1 MHVPMFPI
9 PDTTYRPATP
19 PRGDRMFLRGLQAHG
34 YHGVFED
41 ERLAGQ
47 RFVVDVDWWIET
59 DAAVHDDGLTS
70 TLCYGQL
77 LDTVVE
83 IVTGRPCMLIETL
96 ADSIVTELFA
106 RFPDI
111 TATTVTVHK
120 PDAPIIAN
128 FADLG
133 VSMSRQREDRT
144 GSEQSAIA
152 AMGR

>member
-1 MHVPMFPI
+1 MHVPTLSI
-9 PDTTYRPATP
+9 PDITHHAASS

-59 DAAVHDDGLTS
+59 GAAVRNDGLAS

-96 ADSIVTELFA
+96 ADRIVTALFD

-120 PDAPIIAN
+120 PNAPIIAS

-133 VSMSRQREDRT
+133 ISMSRQREDRARP
-144 GSEQSAIA
+144 EQTSLP
-152 AMGR
+152 AMGH

>member
-1 MHVPMFPI
+1 MLSA
-9 PDTTYRPATP
+9 PDMADQPATT

-47 RFVVDVDWWIET
+47 RFVVDVDWWFET
-59 DAAVHDDGLTS
+59 DVAVRDDGLAS

-96 ADSIVTELFA
+96 ADRIVTALFD
-106 RFPDI
+106 RFPEI
-111 TATTVTVHK
+111 NATTVTVHK

-133 VSMSRQREDRT
+133 ISMSRQREDRARAER
-144 GSEQSAIA
+144 SPLP